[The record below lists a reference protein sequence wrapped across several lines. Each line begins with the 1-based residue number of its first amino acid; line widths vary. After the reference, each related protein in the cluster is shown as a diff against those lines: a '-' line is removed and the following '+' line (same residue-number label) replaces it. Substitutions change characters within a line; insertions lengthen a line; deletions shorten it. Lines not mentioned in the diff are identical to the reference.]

1 MADLHRHYQI
11 ISLAPGS
18 SNETCALTWRGHK
31 LGIERSNPLD
41 PFQHW
46 APTFWTSHDETRQD
60 AGIAFA
66 VPGEHLAIYGDSND
80 VLRLATFFS
89 VTRPHRFIFLVEHF
103 SKEFHLRM
111 SGSEKVMDAIAAE
124 PGGEARLILSDK
136 LPQHPN
142 QLWHF
147 QNVEV

>member
-11 ISLAPGS
+11 ISLARGS
-18 SNETCALTWRGHK
+18 SNEPYALTWRDHK
-31 LGIERSNPLD
+31 LGMERSNPLD
-41 PFQHW
+41 PCQHW
-46 APTFWTSHDETRQD
+46 APTFWTSRDESRQD

-80 VLRLATFFS
+80 VLRLASLFS

-111 SGSEKVMDAIAAE
+111 CGSEKVMDAT
-124 PGGEARLILSDK
+124 GGKHGEDTRLILSDK

-147 QNVEV
+147 QNVEA